1 MFDSGLI
8 VAQFPFDQGVMCTN
22 PANSD
27 LLYLQFQHAE
37 IRMEDKKLSYA
48 ALKGLNKQSKGRK
61 EVENFAWKE
70 LISWV

>member
-27 LLYLQFQHAE
+27 LLYLQFQHAD
-37 IRMEDKKLSYA
+37 IRMEDKNFKLCCPE
-48 ALKGLNKQSKGRK
+48 KVK
-61 EVENFAWKE
+61 
-70 LISWV
+70 